1 MALTEPTSEL
11 IRVGVLGGRGRMG
24 AEVCRAV
31 DAAEDLELVAIVDA
45 GDWLF
50 NVADAGADVVVD
62 FTGPDV
68 VMDNIRFCIDQ
79 NIHCVVGTSGFDDA
93 KLAELSSWLE
103 AKPDVSVLIAP
114 NFALGAVLL
123 MRFAAQAATYFD
135 SAEIIELHHPKKL
148 DAPSGT
154 AARTAQLISQARRDA
169 GMAPMPDATRES
181 DLGARGV
188 DADGVRV
195 HSVRMSG
202 LLAHEEVLF
211 GTEGETLTLRQ
222 DTLNRAAFMP
232 GILLAVRRIAG
243 HRGLSVGLEHL
254 LD

>member
-135 SAEIIELHHPKKL
+135 SVEIIELHHPKKL

-254 LD
+254 LG